1 MKRLLQAT
9 LLLLLT
15 SSVVA
20 CGDDKAVLAEVNGKA
35 VTQEQFDA
43 YLRIKR
49 IPADDEKLRAKA
61 LEEYLQ
67 REGLAQVIA
76 QEGKLDKA
84 LIEEEVNEYRKEMLL
99 SRYFDQFLQ
108 KQVSEENVQN
118 AYGTDAAKY
127 ETKKVHAAHI
137 LIRTDQRMTEEQRKA
152 KLTTAQEVYSKLQA
166 GQDFGEVAKQYSEDK
181 ISGRRGGDLGW
192 IKEGTIDERF
202 SKRAFEMKA
211 GSVTEPFE
219 STFGFHILKVI
230 EEPKTVRRPLGAVAG
245 EIRYRL
251 RNQAKDAER
260 ERLEKKVKVAKKA
273 SYNPKLTPK
282 VESVAAPPARA
293 GGRPD
298 VPPGAE
304 EPHLDLA
311 GDPAAPSDPA
321 VPSVPAAPG
330 VPAVPSVPPV
340 VAPSVPS
347 AATKSPAAAGA
358 ARPKAAAPTVKPVA
372 PVAPAPPAP
381 APAPVPAPAVPA
393 PAQ

>member
-1 MKRLLQAT
+1 MKRLVQAT

-20 CGDDKAVLAEVNGKA
+20 CGDDKAVLAEVNGTK

-166 GQDFGEVAKQYSEDK
+166 GQDFGELAKQYSEDK

-219 STFGFHILKVI
+219 STFGFHILKVV

-311 GDPAAPSDPA
+311 GDSAAPTDPAAPS
-321 VPSVPAAPG
+321 

-347 AATKSPAAAGA
+347 AATKSPAAAGPA
-358 ARPKAAAPTVKPVA
+358 KPKAAAPAAKPVA
-372 PVAPAPPAP
+372 PTPPAP